1 MVSAFV
7 SGRDGGDGREDR
19 TPENPAPKGEPL
31 VVFQAA

>member
-7 SGRDGGDGREDR
+7 SGRDGREDGGWVLWCS
-19 TPENPAPKGEPL
+19 EAEPL